1 MRRKRR
7 LFQHRREVSQC
18 HCLYLSSI
26 STNLDSMFHSSLELD
41 DKYAEVLRVMNEKLS
56 AAEAKLSKSG
66 DRIKDLEGEKK
77 ILEKE
82 KAELV
87 SRCQRYDENAQQHM
101 NELEKMRLAHVQ
113 KAELKVIEM
122 DTSNLKKQ
130 KATQSMLEEGRQ
142 RVAAL
147 SNIFTSR
154 TITPTNFSALVHPQQ
169 HEPSAMARTEALQ
182 AVAPHYGVQ
191 QPHHQQY
198 TNPMHPVGYT
208 VGGGGTQPQLQQQP
222 FVQQQQF
229 EQQQYQQ
236 QQYPPNHTMQPH
248 GNNVGGPMPPTHQ
261 QQYLQHTMQPAVF
274 NVGGGGTQQQQ
285 QLPPQYHQNMQ
296 RRVFNDG
303 DGGAGAFGRFCLLHI
318 RIL

>member
-1 MRRKRR
+1 
-7 LFQHRREVSQC
+7 
-18 HCLYLSSI
+18 
-26 STNLDSMFHSSLELD
+26 MFHSSLELD
-41 DKYAEVLRVMNEKLS
+41 DKHAEVVRVMNEKLS
-56 AAEAKLSKSG
+56 TTETKLNKSG

-101 NELEKMRLAHVQ
+101 NELEMMRLAHAQ
-113 KAELKVIEM
+113 KAELKVIDM

-130 KATQSMLEEGRQ
+130 KATQVQLEEGRK

-147 SNIFTSR
+147 SNTLITSR
-154 TITPTNFSALVHPQQ
+154 RNVTPTSFSALVHPQQ

-182 AVAPHYGVQ
+182 AVAPHYAVQ
-191 QPHHQQY
+191 QPHQQQY

-274 NVGGGGTQQQQ
+274 NVGGGGTQQQLQ
-285 QLPPQYHQNMQ
+285 PPPQYHQNMQ